1 MSGRTRVSV
10 VMPVLNPERYVR
22 QSVESILATGYANLE
37 IVIVDDGS
45 TDATWRILTEIRSG
59 NP

>member
-1 MSGRTRVSV
+1 
-10 VMPVLNPERYVR
+10 MPVLNPERYVR